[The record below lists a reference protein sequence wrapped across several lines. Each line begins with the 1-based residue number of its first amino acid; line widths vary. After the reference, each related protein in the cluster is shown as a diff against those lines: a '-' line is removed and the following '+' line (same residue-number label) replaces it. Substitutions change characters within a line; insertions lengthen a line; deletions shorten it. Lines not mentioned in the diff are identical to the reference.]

1 VNAWGSVGAARSP
14 VQRRGGSRL
23 RRVVGIWC
31 LLSLVA
37 ASPVAGAAEPPP
49 SEAPSGGLREAGK
62 GAKTSPVDIT
72 ADTIT
77 YDRGR
82 DLYTAIGNVR
92 IEQPGRHLTADWVS
106 FSNTSRQGVASGN
119 VVVVEGGDT
128 LYANFLQFD
137 VDTLQGAVYDGRLDA
152 QASRFRMEG
161 AEVRKTGES
170 TYSFKEGSF
179 TSCRCPEPSQREPW
193 LIKAKQADLDATG
206 YAVARNSTVEVLGVP
221 VIWLPYMI
229 YPLKSDRQTGF
240 LLPEFNTS
248 SRSGVEIGI
257 PFFWAPVDELNVL
270 LTESYLTRRGVKTN
284 LDLEYLIGEDSHGG
298 ISAAYIHD
306 TDITPGSASTPFG
319 RERWFFQM
327 VQDQALPAGWRAKT
341 DVTMVSDNDYAF
353 DFRDLSR
360 YRSDRFLE
368 STVFAENH
376 FGSSGEIGVVGAVRL
391 ADDLQAPDDA
401 DRDKVLLQRLPELDL
416 DVLPQPIF
424 EQSRLLGT
432 MGAQYTYFR
441 PWADPRQKY
450 PTALLGGNGLF
461 LDTGIDGIPDARERN
476 GNGQRGTPD
485 GSGDDFNALT
495 NPSGT
500 EGDGRFQEGE
510 PLADQGHRLLF
521 TPRLSY
527 PTRLGDA
534 LEVLPEVGWYE
545 TLYDSNVT
553 GFQQRGMVTAR
564 LDLRSRLRARFDLP
578 FGLGSVVHLLE
589 PRLGWALATTVT
601 QGNDPLFV
609 PGTSFP
615 QQRVR
620 QFDLDNVTLDPA
632 DRISHFN
639 GVTLGFGNRFY
650 GKGIDGEVVRL
661 LGEAN
666 VSMLYDIAHSRLG
679 SLYLEGTGYPGGGL
693 QSKFI
698 LGYDMNKTEVDEAML
713 GLGWTSAEGHDLFF
727 GYRYLRHIPKFFENY
742 PYDERLDKSKSGFDS
757 VNQLSLAARVALTR
771 SWALSY
777 DSIYSVESA
786 LFLRNR
792 GGVEYLSVC
801 KCWAVRALV
810 SEERTR
816 GLSFN
821 LEYRLLGL
829 GDDTV
834 RPFQNLERQGARAAG
849 LVDYR

>member
-1 VNAWGSVGAARSP
+1 M
-14 VQRRGGSRL
+14 
-23 RRVVGIWC
+23 RRVFGICC
-31 LLSLVA
+31 LLGLVA
-37 ASPVAGAAEPPP
+37 AIPVAQAADAPPN
-49 SEAPSGGLREAGK
+49 EAPSGGLREAGK

-77 YDRGR
+77 YDRTR
-82 DLYTAIGNVR
+82 DLYTAIGHVR
-92 IEQPGRHLTADWVS
+92 IAQPGRHLTADWVS
-106 FSNTSRQGVASGN
+106 FSNKTRQGVASGN

-128 LYANFLQFD
+128 LYASFLQFD
-137 VDTLQGAVYDGRLDA
+137 VDSLQGVVYDGRLDA

-179 TSCRCPEPSQREPW
+179 TSCRCPEPTQRDPW
-193 LIKAKQADLDATG
+193 RIKAKQADLEADG
-206 YAVARNSTVEVLGVP
+206 YGTARNSTVEVLGVP

-229 YPLKSDRQTGF
+229 YPLKTERATGF
-240 LLPEFNTS
+240 LLPEINSS

-270 LTESYLTRRGVKTN
+270 LTESYLTRRGAKTN
-284 LDLEYLIGEDSHGG
+284 LDLEYLIGEDSRGS
-298 ISAAYIHD
+298 ISTAYIHD
-306 TDITPGSASTPFG
+306 THVDPGSASTPFG
-319 RERWFFQM
+319 RDRWFFAM
-327 VQDQALPAGWRAKT
+327 LHDQALPDGWRAKA
-341 DVTMVSDNDYAF
+341 DVTMVSDNDYPF
-353 DFRDLSR
+353 DFRDLSK
-360 YRSDRFLE
+360 YRINRFLE
-368 STVFAENH
+368 STLFAENH
-376 FGSSGEIGVVGAVRL
+376 FGSSGQIGVVGAVRL
-391 ADDLQAPDDA
+391 ADDLQAPDDS

-416 DVLPQPIF
+416 ALLPQPIF

-432 MGAQYTYFR
+432 MGVQYAYFR
-441 PWADPRQKY
+441 PWEDPRKKY
-450 PTALLGGNGLF
+450 PTALVGGNGLF

-476 GNGQRGTPD
+476 AAGQRGVSAD
-485 GSGDDFNALT
+485 GSGDDFLT
-495 NPSGT
+495 SSNGT
-500 EGDGRFQEGE
+500 EGDGRFEEGE
-510 PLADQGHRLLF
+510 PLADRGHRMLF

-553 GFQQRGMVTAR
+553 GFQTRGLFTAR
-564 LDLRSRLRARFDLP
+564 LDLRSRLRGSFELP
-578 FGLGSVVHLLE
+578 FGIGSVVHLLE
-589 PRLGWALATTVT
+589 PRLGWALVSSTSQA
-601 QGNDPLFV
+601 NDPLFV

-632 DRISHFN
+632 DRIQRFN
-639 GVTLGFGNRFY
+639 GVTLGLGNRLY
-650 GKGIDGEVVRL
+650 GKGIGGEAVRL

-666 VSMLYDIAHSRLG
+666 VSLLYDVAHSRFG
-679 SLYLEGTGYPGGGL
+679 SLFVEGTAYPGGGFR
-693 QSKFI
+693 SKFI
-698 LGYDMNKTEVDEAML
+698 LGYDANKTQVDEALL
-713 GLGWTSAEGHDLFF
+713 GLGWTSAEGHDLFL
-727 GYRYLRHIPKFFENY
+727 GYRYLRNIPQFFENY
-742 PYDERLDKSKSGFDS
+742 PFDERLDKAKSQFEH
-757 VNQLSLAARVALTR
+757 VNQLSVAARIALTR

-777 DSIYSVESA
+777 DAIYSLESA

-792 GGVEYLSVC
+792 GGIEYLSVC
-801 KCWAVRALV
+801 KCWAVRALI
-810 SEERTR
+810 SDERTR

-834 RPFQNLERQGARAAG
+834 RPFQSLERRGAREAG